1 LRARGRNALGKIEV
15 AEIVSAQFS
24 VGEKITMRKGTS
36 VLLLAA
42 LAGLLF
48 LPSCETMDR
57 LTRALMSL
65 RRLQFK
71 LEGVHDFSLLGI
83 NLAGKSAL
91 TDFSPGD
98 GLELVRGFSSK
109 RLPAELTLDVL
120 VQNPNDGT
128 GGSTKTTSTLTSLES
143 RLLIDG
149 KPTVYGNI
157 DQPIEVPGM
166 GQATTIPIRMSIDLY
181 EFFGQQGYE
190 EIIGLALAVGGRRG
204 DISRISLDAQPRVS
218 TPYGEITY
226 PGRITIIAKE
236 FRY

>member
-1 LRARGRNALGKIEV
+1 
-15 AEIVSAQFS
+15 
-24 VGEKITMRKGTS
+24 MRKRMS
-36 VLLLAA
+36 VVLLAA

-48 LPSCETMDR
+48 MPNCETIDQ
-57 LTRALMSL
+57 LTRTLMSL

-71 LEGVHDFSLLGI
+71 LSGVRDFRLLGI
-83 NLAGKSAL
+83 NLTGKSAL
-91 TDFSPGD
+91 TDFSAAD
-98 GLELVRGFSSK
+98 GMVLIQGFSSK

-157 DQPIEVPGM
+157 DQPIEVPGT
-166 GQATTIPIRMSIDLY
+166 GQAATVPIRMSIDLY
-181 EFFGQQGYE
+181 EFFGQQGYDG
-190 EIIGLALAVGGRRG
+190 ILGLALAIGGRRS
-204 DISRISLDAQPRVS
+204 DISRISLDAQPRVQ

-226 PGRITIIAKE
+226 PGRITIIDKE